1 MFPTGVT
8 LGLIHSHLGSFYFLR
23 FFVHQF
29 FSRVRLRIATAGFNL
44 GEIFDR
50 LPFPRRSR
58 TKVRN
63 RFVLQIFSRPAC
75 TLTTNQGPKIWLL
88 GKELKFV
95 HEILYEEIF
104 TIPAYLR
111 LLRSDGRVLN
121 VTAIE
126 RPSPIPSVG
135 NLNPL
140 MVFGTQR
147 GNNTSK
153 NDTQREEEF
162 SA

>member
-1 MFPTGVT
+1 MIANLNIIARVSYRCDSWVDSQPFRKLLLPTLFLSSIFFPA
-8 LGLIHSHLGSFYFLR
+8 LGYEQQPLASTSGK
-23 FFVHQF
+23 
-29 FSRVRLRIATAGFNL
+29 
-44 GEIFDR
+44 IFDR

-104 TIPAYLR
+104 TIPTYLR
-111 LLRSDGRVLN
+111 LLRSDGRVLMLLRLKDHHPYRAL
-121 VTAIE
+121 VI
-126 RPSPIPSVG
+126 
-135 NLNPL
+135 
-140 MVFGTQR
+140 
-147 GNNTSK
+147 
-153 NDTQREEEF
+153 
-162 SA
+162 